1 MNILKSVKKI
11 NKYIWLIIICV
22 ILLAILIYRL
32 VINKKDIENFQNN
45 DCELS
50 GPIVLVGGRMNY
62 GGVTKNKWGRT
73 KSNNPDICDQDVANN
88 ISAQIDGTFQNG
100 VTLKFS
106 FIEESKLKYDDLVVV
121 GLQVGNN
128 KVQGT
133 PATIGTIGSRVVIGI
148 FGNDN
153 INTSV
158 FAHLKKYQDI
168 TSDDKV
174 VKGFVNTNKDEIN
187 TNFGMTRYTEVIPNV
202 RHFINRYERSPD
214 VTSTNNFETESGV
227 ITFNG
232 RGQKIV
238 FDNLTEPSF
247 TLSLDIKRQGDFYN
261 KVEKS
266 EIKGGWMESP
276 GKLNNTNLQKCLYQC
291 NRRDNCKGFKH
302 RLDENRCFLYNINSN
317 EKHPAI
323 YSPNEPYTTYQK
335 CGKDNTC
342 NRILYKTKARAQGS
356 SADGCNEPSEYPI
369 PEDGIDA
376 VFRDK
381 SGTTYFFKGKHYYE
395 YDDANRRV
403 RRRGLIK
410 DKWKTKD
417 RGPIEDI
424 DGIFYRPSKDRT
436 YIFKGKD
443 YWRYD
448 GTNTTPKY
456 KKTIKGNWKL
466 KVLIGSDQ
474 KILGSIDAVSLVPG
488 YDYIYIF
495 KKNIYYAYRGDSL
508 RDYGRK
514 IAKGW
519 DGIPEEGIDAVFTW
533 SDGYTY
539 FFKGNTYYKYKK
551 NKNVVKEGKISDWN
565 TGKCGVGEGDCD
577 NDAQC
582 QDGLKC
588 GQRNGGETDVPGIK
602 FDDDWTTGAYKDWD
616 VCYDP
621 TYGEESIE
629 SVQSIEYL
637 ARGYREDDSN
647 LWSLYFVDTR
657 LKFKNYETDGDSVV
671 ILPNFN
677 KGERYRIYMSYH
689 NSELK
694 FLVKYVEQDNTEAIT
709 IPIGSIGLTSKI
721 VIGYNNVRE
730 PDTKINKDFIGTIR
744 DVNLFKYKSDQLDQ
758 IMTFKQAI
766 EEQSI
771 FSFISSQSP
780 YNRVFLFVEGM
791 NIISSCYLTANS
803 EGKARFE
810 CGPRITQL
818 GLQDSKCSTY
828 NNSNNCER
836 VGNCNWDVG
845 LGLLGDSQKS
855 ACRLATD
862 SPPLCSNY
870 SSSKKICDTNTNNR
884 CYYDTGSN
892 VCRNLNDLPNCNTY
906 LKEDDCN
913 NVISIRER
921 IRERNPNVQ
930 QCKYDYQEPNVRKC
944 MNQDEVI
951 PCGNYPTSDL
961 CPTDRCFYDQNLDK
975 AQAPSSARRCRSNTN
990 KNEHLTNELC
1000 NLYSG
1005 DQGACENSH
1014 INFHMNSPKCKY
1026 ENLGYTHKN
1035 ERCVLASTHPECVK
1049 YTTESNSCPVNNQD
1063 RTIDNGTKCH
1073 IYNCTQSGINDHP
1086 YKDIDSDGNCC
1097 VPWNYPTMF
1106 GTERIIDRFQ
1116 NTNYNQNN
1124 QNNQNYFIPIL
1135 RVDRTQINRFG
1146 KGNAYLTIDL
1156 RKVLRDYDCVKNLGN
1171 DINNSDYSDCP
1182 RRQDLSVSTIKVH
1195 ISTQSLPSES
1205 SVPDIIDLSTNN
1217 KATLLG
1223 QSFTIKINSSISCE
1237 QCPLV
1242 IKDLNPGTPD
1252 KLNSYLVQIIVNDTT
1267 NLEERE
1273 IKSNFA
1279 LIEFNSEEMKTHK
1292 ANSAGISNEEI
1303 RLINQEHNRIVANIK
1318 VNLTDLKRNLN
1329 P

>member
-1 MNILKSVKKI
+1 
-11 NKYIWLIIICV
+11 
-22 ILLAILIYRL
+22 
-32 VINKKDIENFQNN
+32 
-45 DCELS
+45 
-50 GPIVLVGGRMNY
+50 
-62 GGVTKNKWGRT
+62 
-73 KSNNPDICDQDVANN
+73 
-88 ISAQIDGTFQNG
+88 
-100 VTLKFS
+100 
-106 FIEESKLKYDDLVVV
+106 
-121 GLQVGNN
+121 
-128 KVQGT
+128 
-133 PATIGTIGSRVVIGI
+133 
-148 FGNDN
+148 
-153 INTSV
+153 
-158 FAHLKKYQDI
+158 
-168 TSDDKV
+168 
-174 VKGFVNTNKDEIN
+174 
-187 TNFGMTRYTEVIPNV
+187 
-202 RHFINRYERSPD
+202 
-214 VTSTNNFETESGV
+214 
-227 ITFNG
+227 
-232 RGQKIV
+232 
-238 FDNLTEPSF
+238 
-247 TLSLDIKRQGDFYN
+247 
-261 KVEKS
+261 
-266 EIKGGWMESP
+266 
-276 GKLNNTNLQKCLYQC
+276 
-291 NRRDNCKGFKH
+291 
-302 RLDENRCFLYNINSN
+302 
-317 EKHPAI
+317 
-323 YSPNEPYTTYQK
+323 
-335 CGKDNTC
+335 
-342 NRILYKTKARAQGS
+342 
-356 SADGCNEPSEYPI
+356 
-369 PEDGIDA
+369 
-376 VFRDK
+376 
-381 SGTTYFFKGKHYYE
+381 
-395 YDDANRRV
+395 
-403 RRRGLIK
+403 
-410 DKWKTKD
+410 
-417 RGPIEDI
+417 
-424 DGIFYRPSKDRT
+424 
-436 YIFKGKD
+436 
-443 YWRYD
+443 
-448 GTNTTPKY
+448 
-456 KKTIKGNWKL
+456 
-466 KVLIGSDQ
+466 
-474 KILGSIDAVSLVPG
+474 
-488 YDYIYIF
+488 
-495 KKNIYYAYRGDSL
+495 
-508 RDYGRK
+508 
-514 IAKGW
+514 
-519 DGIPEEGIDAVFTW
+519 
-533 SDGYTY
+533 
-539 FFKGNTYYKYKK
+539 
-551 NKNVVKEGKISDWN
+551 
-565 TGKCGVGEGDCD
+565 
-577 NDAQC
+577 
-582 QDGLKC
+582 
-588 GQRNGGETDVPGIK
+588 
-602 FDDDWTTGAYKDWD
+602 
-616 VCYDP
+616 
-621 TYGEESIE
+621 
-629 SVQSIEYL
+629 
-637 ARGYREDDSN
+637 
-647 LWSLYFVDTR
+647 
-657 LKFKNYETDGDSVV
+657 
-671 ILPNFN
+671 
-677 KGERYRIYMSYH
+677 
-689 NSELK
+689 
-694 FLVKYVEQDNTEAIT
+694 
-709 IPIGSIGLTSKI
+709 
-721 VIGYNNVRE
+721 
-730 PDTKINKDFIGTIR
+730 
-744 DVNLFKYKSDQLDQ
+744 
-758 IMTFKQAI
+758 MTFKQAV

-791 NIISSCYLTANS
+791 NIISSCYLTAKS
-803 EGKARFE
+803 DGKARFE

-836 VGNCNWDVG
+836 VGKCNWDVG

-892 VCRNLNDLPNCNTY
+892 VCRNLNDLPSCNTY

-913 NVISIRER
+913 NVISIREQIRSR
-921 IRERNPNVQ
+921 IPNVQ
-930 QCKYDYQEPNVRKC
+930 QCKYDYQEPDVRKC

-961 CPTDRCFYDQNLDK
+961 CPEERCFYDQNLVD

-1035 ERCVLASTHPECVK
+1035 EKCVLASTHPECVK

-1124 QNNQNYFIPIL
+1124 QNNQNNQTSPNYFIPIL
-1135 RVDRTQINRFG
+1135 KVERTQINRFG

-1156 RKVLRDYDCVKNLGN
+1156 RKVLRDYDCVKKLEN

-1279 LIEFNSEEMKTHK
+1279 VIEFNSEEMKTHK

-1303 RLINQEHNRIVANIK
+1303 ILINQEHNRIVANIK